1 MSEQCASLLSA
12 INQFDKV
19 PQIDADVSKVFIA
32 SLNFLKLIL
41 RL

>member
-19 PQIDADVSKVFIA
+19 PQIDVDVSKVFIA
-32 SLNFLKLIL
+32 LNFLKLIL